1 MDGNH
6 VFCYFYYIMRKNKQ
20 EITVGF
26 IALGCPKNIV
36 DSERM
41 LAEIAQSGML
51 IAQEPENSDVVI
63 INTCAFIEPAKKESL
78 DAIQEAAGWKNNP
91 TKRVKKIIVAG
102 CLSERMGTELIEQSK
117 DVDAIAGLDY
127 RDDIAQIIKDS
138 LTSEKP
144 LIYIEKTPGM
154 QTALHD
160 DRTRLL
166 INASHWAYLRISE
179 GCDRQCSFCT
189 IPSIR
194 GPFRSKQPE
203 IVLDEA
209 RELVSSG
216 AVELNVIAQDTTYYG
231 RDLNIQNG
239 LLSLILQL
247 EEIESLAWIRLLYL
261 YPTGISDELIDTIAK
276 SHKVVNYLDIPIQH
290 INDRILK
297 SMRRPDTKAQ
307 IMRLIE
313 KLRSEIPDIVL
324 RTTLIVGFPG
334 ETDEQFDELL
344 EFINWAQ
351 FDALGCFKYFPEE
364 GTHAATLPD
373 QVPEDI
379 KNARIEEVML
389 RQQEIVFA
397 KNNSRIASKI
407 TCLVDARE
415 SKRSFRGRFYGQAP
429 DIDGV
434 CLIQSK
440 AKKTNPKLLPGNFV
454 DVKVVD
460 FKDYDLIAEPI

>member
-1 MDGNH
+1 MSKH
-6 VFCYFYYIMRKNKQ
+6 KQ

-26 IALGCPKNIV
+26 IALGCPKNMV

-51 IAQEPENSDVVI
+51 IAQEPDNCDVVV

-78 DAIQEAAGWKNNP
+78 DAIQEAAGWKNDP
-91 TKRVKKIIVAG
+91 TKKVKKIVVAG
-102 CLSERMGTELIEQSK
+102 CLSERIGTELLEQAK
-117 DVDAIAGLDY
+117 DIDAIAGLEY
-127 RDDIAQIIKDS
+127 RDDITQIIRKS

-144 LIYIEKTPGM
+144 LAYIEKTPGS
-154 QTALHD
+154 QAAIHD

-166 INASHWAYLRISE
+166 ISASHWAYLRISE
-179 GCDRQCSFCT
+179 GCSRQCSFCT

-194 GPFRSKQPE
+194 GPFRSKKPE
-203 IVLDEA
+203 IVLEEA

-239 LLSLILQL
+239 LLSLVRQL
-247 EEIESLAWIRLLYL
+247 EEIQSLTWIRLLYL
-261 YPTGISDELIDTIAK
+261 YPTGISDELIDTIAE
-276 SHKVVNYLDIPIQH
+276 SDKVVHYLDIPIQH
-290 INDRILK
+290 INNRILK

-334 ETDEQFDELL
+334 ETDEQFCELL
-344 EFINWAQ
+344 DFIDWAQ
-351 FDALGCFKYFPEE
+351 FDALGCFKYYPEQ
-364 GTHAATLPD
+364 GTHAATLPE

-379 KNARIEEVML
+379 KRARLEEVMM
-389 RQQEIVFA
+389 RQQEIVLA
-397 KNNSRIASKI
+397 KNKARIGSKI
-407 TCLVDARE
+407 KCLVDSRQ
-415 SKRSFRGRFYGQAP
+415 SKRSFRGRFFGQAP
-429 DIDGV
+429 DIDGI

-440 AKKTNPKLLPGNFV
+440 SKKLNPNLRTGNFV
-454 DVKVVD
+454 NVKIVD
-460 FKDYDLIAEPI
+460 FKDYDLIAEPF